1 MCFYS
6 HKMKKVELPPVG
18 EESRLGGWHDK
29 GKTRRQ
35 AATEHRAL
43 RTELVERPG
52 TRVKSHGAAK

>member
-1 MCFYS
+1 
-6 HKMKKVELPPVG
+6 MKKVELPPVG
-18 EESRLGGWHDK
+18 EESRLGEWHDK